1 MIEALIVA
9 AGYVAYWSSSPG
21 LDSVV
26 RPLIF
31 IFLLLAAMLAI
42 MGRKVKPITPTATE
56 WLLYA
61 LGLISAGVALVRSV
75 DYSIYYSMYFL
86 TAIICISVI
95 ARAVPLE
102 RLLDLAALSILL
114 CVVTTIVLDWRE
126 LMTCLS
132 ISIGKSGL
140 RRFGPFGNHPLLV
153 GYVAGSGSILMVR
166 RAYLTRST
174 WERWAMAGGVA
185 LAWAMVL
192 AASSRSAVLGLIA
205 ASVFAFAA
213 ELRFLR
219 GTNLGR
225 GGVILIFIGVIAA
238 IYLAFDST
246 YLQDILEVNSNTRG
260 VGSGVTGR
268 TDLWAKGLESLTS
281 DPSLVAFGGG
291 LRSSEYSVIGFLTEN
306 SYITILLDS
315 GALVGSTLILFI
327 LMAPFSAL
335 RQSRASTDKPNTLV
349 LLPSFFV
356 FLLVQCF
363 FVRYLIGL
371 GNPTALFTLILLMAL
386 SMRAGYRESLVKNPE
401 STVPAAPAAHGLV
414 AQKALRQ

>member
-21 LDSVV
+21 LDSIV

-31 IFLLLAAMLAI
+31 VFLLLAAMLAI

-114 CVVTTIVLDWRE
+114 CVVTTVVLDWRE

-153 GYVAGSGSILMVR
+153 GYVAGSGSILMAR
-166 RAYLTRST
+166 RAYLTRSP
-174 WERWAMAGGVA
+174 WERFAMAGGVA

-205 ASVFAFAA
+205 ASAFAFAA

-225 GGVILIFIGVIAA
+225 GGVILFFIGVIGA

-335 RQSRASTDKPNTLV
+335 RQSRASMDKPNTLV

-356 FLLVQCF
+356 FLIVQCF

-386 SMRAGYRESLVKNPE
+386 SMRPGYRQSLVKNPE
-401 STVPAAPAAHGLV
+401 STVPTPPGAHGLV
-414 AQKALRQ
+414 VQKVLRQ